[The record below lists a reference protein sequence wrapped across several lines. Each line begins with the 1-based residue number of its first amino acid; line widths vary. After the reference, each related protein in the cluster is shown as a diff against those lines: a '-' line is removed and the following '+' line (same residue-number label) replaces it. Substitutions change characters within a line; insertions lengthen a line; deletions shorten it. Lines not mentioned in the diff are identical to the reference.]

1 MSLMLEEGLKF
12 SSPSGGGQG
21 LKFPSPSGGGQG
33 LRFPSPSG
41 GGQGGGA
48 VVVERSTPMQ
58 GAIELVLHHP
68 PSASAV
74 RPGQF
79 FQLAVGAPHT
89 ILRRP
94 YSAAWADPASGR
106 IGFIFNVVGA
116 GSAWLAVRHEGHQ
129 LDLLGPLGRGFE
141 LDGINPAIV
150 VAGGL
155 GVAVFPGVVQALVA
169 RGRRVTVLLGA
180 HTAAQLLPADR
191 FAGAELRVATDDGSA
206 GNHGSVVDLL
216 GEEQFPSPL
225 WGMEL
230 VRGADI
236 FACGPTP
243 MLLALMHQARRL
255 EISLSSLQVALETP
269 MGCGIGTCL
278 GCAAPRGDGGY
289 LLTCQDGPCLR
300 ADRIDWDRMT
310 DAFHG

>member
-1 MSLMLEEGLKF
+1 MTVATA
-12 SSPSGGGQG
+12 P
-21 LKFPSPSGGGQG
+21 
-33 LRFPSPSG
+33 
-41 GGQGGGA
+41 A
-48 VVVERSTPMQ
+48 VVVERSIPMR

-74 RPGQF
+74 KPGQF

-116 GSAWLAVRHEGHQ
+116 GSAWLANRHEGHEV
-129 LDLLGPLGRGFE
+129 DLIGPLGRGFE
-141 LDGINPAIV
+141 LDGSTPAIV

-180 HTAAQLLPADR
+180 RTATQLLPGDR
-191 FAGAELRVATDDGSA
+191 FAGAEVKTATDDGTA
-206 GNHGSVVDLL
+206 GVHGTVIDLL
-216 GEEQFPSPL
+216 DIPPPRAVEPLSSGSRDFP
-225 WGMEL
+225 
-230 VRGADI
+230 RGQGQGGGLEI

-243 MLLALMHQARRL
+243 MLQALMQKAQRL
-255 EISLSSLQVALETP
+255 RLPFSSIQVALETP
-269 MGCGIGTCL
+269 MGCGVGTCL
-278 GCAAPRGDGGY
+278 GCAAPRRPSGY
-289 LLTCQDGPCLR
+289 LLTCQDGPCVR
-300 ADRIDWDRMT
+300 ADDIDWDRMT